1 MDKDQDIEVKM
12 LNRLLSIIYILLN
25 KGTITAAELAQRFEV
40 SVRTIYRD
48 VETLSMAGIPIY
60 AITHQGI
67 AYRCVNLFRKLFKG
81 KNGGIFWHIAG
92 QDRPCGYSRYFA

>member
-60 AITHQGI
+60 AE
-67 AYRCVNLFRKLFKG
+67 KG

>member
-48 VETLSMAGIPIY
+48 QLY
-60 AITHQGI
+60 A
-67 AYRCVNLFRKLFKG
+67 AMMKLPDKQA
-81 KNGGIFWHIAG
+81 KWI
-92 QDRPCGYSRYFA
+92 